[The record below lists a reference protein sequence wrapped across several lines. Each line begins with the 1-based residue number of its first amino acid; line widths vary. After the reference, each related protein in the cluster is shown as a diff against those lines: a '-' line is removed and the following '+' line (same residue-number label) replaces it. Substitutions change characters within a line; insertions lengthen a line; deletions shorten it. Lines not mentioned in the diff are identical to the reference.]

1 MDTLKASNFIKNNA
15 RPLEKALYSYF
26 YENGTRGK
34 VIHELLKY
42 MNDDCGFG
50 NALEPDNWNRN
61 STPITVNDAVM
72 TLFKTGAL
80 DEKSRLT
87 DRIAHY
93 LSSHD
98 GFDEDKKRWLFAV
111 ESNKDFPHAVWW
123 EKKGDGIRG
132 FNPTVSLAAFMC
144 CFSEER
150 SYYMQIVLEAFQS
163 LSEQEEMIA
172 DDLKCYLLAY
182 ELMERHGMAV
192 IGDSGFDA
200 KNFLCKK
207 LGQVICGD
215 ISKYGVEYVPVPS
228 DFFCGIFGQFI
239 TDDIRPLIKAE
250 REVLGSLQLDD
261 GGFDI
266 SWQWHND
273 YEEFG
278 QAREWWRPRVTLD
291 KLLFYKYNA

>member
-98 GFDEDKKRWLFAV
+98 CFDEEKRRWLFAV
-111 ESNKDFPHAVWW
+111 ESRESAWQ
-123 EKKGDGIRG
+123 
-132 FNPTVSLAAFMC
+132 
-144 CFSEER
+144 R
-150 SYYMQIVLEAFQS
+150 SS
-163 LSEQEEMIA
+163 
-172 DDLKCYLLAY
+172 
-182 ELMERHGMAV
+182 
-192 IGDSGFDA
+192 
-200 KNFLCKK
+200 
-207 LGQVICGD
+207 
-215 ISKYGVEYVPVPS
+215 
-228 DFFCGIFGQFI
+228 
-239 TDDIRPLIKAE
+239 T
-250 REVLGSLQLDD
+250 
-261 GGFDI
+261 
-266 SWQWHND
+266 
-273 YEEFG
+273 
-278 QAREWWRPRVTLD
+278 
-291 KLLFYKYNA
+291 